1 VDATN
6 PWIIRDSARDPFN
19 SSTSAKLAPNYDYA
33 QNNTTYIGTAT
44 QTLADFLS
52 NGFKVRSTGGVSNDA
67 NVDYI
72 YAAWAHQPMNNLY
85 GGQSN
90 AR

>member
-1 VDATN
+1 MALTQIKAGAIADDA
-6 PWIIRDSARDPFN
+6 ID
-19 SSTSAKLAPNYDYA
+19 SSTFADGSIDNAHLAANSVDSDQYVDGSIDNA
-33 QNNTTYIGTAT
+33 H
-44 QTLADFLS
+44 LAD
-52 NGFKVRSTGGVSNDA
+52 DA
-67 NVDYI
+67 VDGDSSYI

>member
-1 VDATN
+1 MIYD
-6 PWIIRDSARDPFN
+6 DERDPYNVGYRSLYLNLN
-19 SSTSAKLAPNYDYA
+19 SAE
-33 QNNTTYIGTAT
+33 NTTAT
-44 QTLADFLS
+44 ENEIDFLS
-52 NGFKVRSTGGVSNDA
+52 NGFKLRNDDGGSNDA
-67 NVDYI
+67 NTYV